1 MAVGSIRVLNLPR
14 FDLEVKKMA
23 DETVPELVEERIE
36 RVAVYALNS
45 LVNKT
50 PVGDPSLWAPSSLPP
65 PPGYQ
70 PGRARGG
77 WRVLK
82 NNDNR
87 PIKRIDPSGS
97 KTKTLGIAKIKQLG
111 KIGAKFYIVNNTPY
125 LGRLEEGYSSQAAPG
140 GIIRLTLAEVQAR
153 NF

>member
-1 MAVGSIRVLNLPR
+1 VLNEKN
-14 FDLEVKKMA
+14 FNLELKEFGEKRTPAAHKK
-23 DETVPELVEERIE
+23 LVEK
-36 RVAVYALNS
+36 VANYTFIS

-65 PPGYQ
+65 PAGYQ

-97 KTKTLGIAKIKQLG
+97 KTKLLGAAKIKQLAG
-111 KIGAKFYIVNNTPY
+111 MGIFYIVNNTPY
-125 LGRLEEGYSSQAAPG
+125 IQRLEEGYSSQAAPG